1 MNTEPHLP
9 IYNEA
14 TELFKNKEYQKT
26 VEKLNEFLEKVPDYT
41 SGGYQI
47 RAFCYYHLKDTKKSI
62 ADADYALKLG
72 STNAGLINLRGVCK
86 LDLKDT
92 EGGHVKILKELWIW
106 AIKAVRATGN
116 VLPKN
121 DKS

>member
-1 MNTEPHLP
+1 MEKAFELIKVGLKYNPRDSLIKKQHSFLSHKLNTEPHLP

-47 RAFCYYHLKDTKKSI
+47 RAFCYYHLKDTKK
-62 ADADYALKLG
+62 ALPM
-72 STNAGLINLRGVCK
+72 LIM
-86 LDLKDT
+86 
-92 EGGHVKILKELWIW
+92 
-106 AIKAVRATGN
+106 
-116 VLPKN
+116 P
-121 DKS
+121 